1 MQYLS
6 FYKSNCNEIVHIS
19 NKQAKYY
26 YLPFNHYIDKNII
39 DLSQSEKNDKEN
51 ELNSNAKIQILNTK
65 KSVDIEKD
73 KDAYLDIDLAFDF
86 VFKSSNSLIDNSK
99 LEEDAKLLILDE
111 NKSLS
116 IDKISEVYINM
127 FNQISKLWTKKIEY
141 KINNNIFNP
150 KEQIWIKN
158 EISKFN
164 EKLKVLVQELFKLEE
179 FDDDSNK
186 VKEIS
191 TRFSKELNTL
201 VQNELHFDIQYYRD
215 LCESDK
221 GRNLLVYFQY
231 KLMKFNLLDN
241 TIQDVIK
248 LLEKYFENKRN
259 IIFLNF
265 NTIKTETEKL
275 NEKIEKCVS
284 LKSGIKIFIEWK
296 IKKSI
301 SLEITTFDAFISQ
314 IKDLIKNCKSIKL
327 EEDIISDQVT
337 SLWLIENGLD
347 ELVF

>member
-1 MQYLS
+1 M
-6 FYKSNCNEIVHIS
+6 
-19 NKQAKYY
+19 
-26 YLPFNHYIDKNII
+26 
-39 DLSQSEKNDKEN
+39 
-51 ELNSNAKIQILNTK
+51 T
-65 KSVDIEKD
+65 
-73 KDAYLDIDLAFDF
+73 
-86 VFKSSNSLIDNSK
+86 
-99 LEEDAKLLILDE
+99 LDE

-127 FNQISKLWTKKIEY
+127 FNQISKLWKKKIEY

-186 VKEIS
+186 VNEIL
-191 TRFSKELNTL
+191 TKFSKELNTL
-201 VQNELHFDIQYYRD
+201 VQNELKFDIQYYRD

-241 TIQDVIK
+241 TIQDIIK
-248 LLEKYFENKRN
+248 LMEKCFESERN
-259 IIFLNF
+259 IVLINF
-265 NTIKTETEKL
+265 NIIKTETEKL
-275 NEKIEKCVS
+275 NEKIEKSVS
-284 LKSGIKIFIEWK
+284 LKSGIKIFREWK

-301 SLEITTFDAFISQ
+301 SLEITTFDDFISQ
-314 IKDLIKNCKSIKL
+314 IKDLIKNVKSIKL
-327 EEDIISDQVT
+327 DEDIISDQVT

-347 ELVF
+347 ELLL